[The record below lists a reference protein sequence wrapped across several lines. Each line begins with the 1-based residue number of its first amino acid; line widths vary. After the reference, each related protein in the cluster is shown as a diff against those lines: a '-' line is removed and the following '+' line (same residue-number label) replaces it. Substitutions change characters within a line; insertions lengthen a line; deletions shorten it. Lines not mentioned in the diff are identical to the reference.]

1 MQIKNI
7 IFKKRYCVK
16 CFKFKYIWQKSEKP
30 YVIKVTGGTNY
41 CCIKHTKEKKGLI
54 ISLLSFINF

>member
-7 IFKKRYCVK
+7 IIKKRYCVK
-16 CFKFKYIWQKSEKP
+16 CFKFKYIWEASQKL

-41 CCIKHTKEKKGLI
+41 CCINHSKEKKGLFK
-54 ISLLSFINF
+54 SLLCLINL